1 MSTER
6 RSLQAWIGALVTALE
21 DDPWGAAERL
31 RDVVGGYTARI
42 SLDDETVVVS
52 MPAGALAWETE
63 LGAAVDGEGSTT
75 TAAVVAIL
83 DGKLEVTDAVARGL
97 VQARGSP
104 EAVLRLFHAVELIV
118 DASARVPELRRLEDE
133 FRRAAGETGTDVA
146 PEPWQQART
155 DELALLERLGVG
167 GGAG

>member
-31 RDVVGGYTARI
+31 RDVVGGFTARI

-52 MPAGALAWETE
+52 MPAGVLAWETE
-63 LGAAVDGEGSTT
+63 LGAAFDGEGSTT
-75 TAAVVAIL
+75 TAVVIAIV
-83 DGKLEVTDAVARGL
+83 DGQLEVTDAVARGL

-104 EAVLRLFHAVELIV
+104 EAVLRLFHAVELIL
-118 DASARVPELRRLEDE
+118 DASARVPVLRRLADE
-133 FRRAAGETGTDVA
+133 FRHAAGATDAEVA
-146 PEPWQQART
+146 PESWQQART
-155 DELALLERLGVG
+155 DELALLQRIGVG
-167 GGAG
+167 RAR